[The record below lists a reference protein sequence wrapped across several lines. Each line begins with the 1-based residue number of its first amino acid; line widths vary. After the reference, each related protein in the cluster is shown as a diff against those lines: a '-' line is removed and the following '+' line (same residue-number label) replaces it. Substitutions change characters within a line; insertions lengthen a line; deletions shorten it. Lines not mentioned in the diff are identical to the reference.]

1 MPIELDSHEFFLNR
15 ELTWLSFNSRVLH
28 EAADERNPLLERLK
42 FLAIVSSNLDE
53 FFMKRIGS
61 LKRKV
66 AAGILDKS
74 ADGLTAQQQIDACY
88 NAIREQELRQREL
101 LKVLREQLAIHN
113 IKIVS
118 YDDVTTDQ
126 GIWLRE
132 YFYSEVFPLITPQSF
147 DPSHPFPF
155 ISNYSLNLLVKVKKQ
170 GESAG
175 DSIAYTR
182 IKMPLGE
189 GLPRFVQIPDTY
201 HFLPLEELVKK
212 HLYMLLPQVD
222 VEHAALFRV
231 TRNIQAGRGSEET
244 DDLLA
249 MIQSELRDR
258 HFASIVRVQVQD
270 EIDSTARG
278 MLAAELG
285 LDEQSDVFS
294 TGSSLMALRD
304 LFEIAGIDRPEL
316 QEKPFK
322 PLDPPQFS
330 QATNIFHAIRNDGPF
345 MVHHP
350 YDSFK
355 TSVERFLKEAA
366 HDPKVKAIKMTLYR
380 TSSDTKVVDYLI
392 QAAQNR
398 KQVAV
403 VVELKASFDEAANIR
418 WATRLEEAGVH
429 VTYGVIGLKTHSKI
443 TLVVRKDYNGLQR
456 YLHIGT
462 GNYHAGTARLYTDL
476 GILTNDKQMGID
488 ATELFNYLTTGFT
501 PDRFYRE
508 LLPAPKVLKSA
519 LLARIERE
527 IKHHTTESPGLI
539 QFKVNALEDADI
551 TKALY
556 RACQVGVQ
564 VNLIVRDSCRFL
576 PGIPGVSENATVIS
590 IVGRFLE
597 HARIYYFKNNGDEE
611 YLIGSA
617 DAMQRNLESRVEVV
631 APVKAPK
638 LREELRFILDT
649 QLNDYRQAW
658 EMRVDGTY
666 VQRQPRNKD
675 EEVGCH
681 QRMIDR
687 YTERNKK
694 AKRFQTGKTLKKVGS
709 VKE

>member
-66 AAGILDKS
+66 AAGIQDKS

-231 TRNIQAGRGSEET
+231 TRNIQAGRGVDET

-658 EMRVDGTY
+658 DMRVDGTY

-675 EEVGCH
+675 EEIGCH

>member
-66 AAGILDKS
+66 AAGIQDKS
-74 ADGLTAQQQIDACY
+74 TDGLTAQQQIDACY
-88 NAIREQELRQREL
+88 NAIREQELQQREL
-101 LKVLREQLAIHN
+101 LKVLREQLATHN

-170 GESAG
+170 GESTG
-175 DSIAYTR
+175 DSVAYTR

-189 GLPRFVQIPDTY
+189 GLPRFVQIPDTF

-212 HLYMLLPQVD
+212 HLYMLMPQVE
-222 VEHAALFRV
+222 VENAALFRV
-231 TRNIQAGRGSEET
+231 TRNIQAGRGVDET

-462 GNYHAGTARLYTDL
+462 GNYHAGTARLYADL

-508 LLPAPKVLKSA
+508 LLPAPKVLKTA
-519 LLARIERE
+519 LLACIERE
-527 IKHHTTESPGLI
+527 IKHHKTESPGLI

-556 RACQVGVQ
+556 RACQAGVQ

-638 LREELRFILDT
+638 LRQELRFILDT

-666 VQRQPRNKD
+666 VQRQPRNND

>member
-1 MPIELDSHEFFLNR
+1 MSIELDSHEFFLNR

-66 AAGILDKS
+66 AAGIQDKS

-88 NAIREQELRQREL
+88 NAIREQELQQREL
-101 LKVLREQLAIHN
+101 LKVLRDQLATHN

-118 YDDVTTDQ
+118 YEDVTTDQ

-170 GESAG
+170 GDSAG

-231 TRNIQAGRGSEET
+231 TRNIQAGRGSDET

-355 TSVERFLKEAA
+355 SSVERFLKEAA

-443 TLVVRKDYNGLQR
+443 ILVVRKDYNGLQR

-508 LLPAPKVLKSA
+508 LLPAPKVLKVA

-556 RACQVGVQ
+556 RACQAGVQ

-576 PGIPGVSENATVIS
+576 PGIPGVSEKATVIS

>member
-66 AAGILDKS
+66 AAGIQDKS

-527 IKHHTTESPGLI
+527 IKHHTTELPGLI

-658 EMRVDGTY
+658 DMRVDGTY

-675 EEVGCH
+675 EEIGCH

>member
-66 AAGILDKS
+66 AAGIQDKS

-101 LKVLREQLAIHN
+101 LKVLREQLATHN

-118 YDDVTTDQ
+118 YDEVTTDQ

-175 DSIAYTR
+175 DSVAYTR

-212 HLYMLLPQVD
+212 HLYMLMPQVE
-222 VEHAALFRV
+222 VENAALFRV
-231 TRNIQAGRGSEET
+231 TRNIQAGRGVDET

-322 PLDPPQFS
+322 PLDPPQFT

-508 LLPAPKVLKSA
+508 LLPAPKVLKTA

-556 RACQVGVQ
+556 RACQAGVQ

-675 EEVGCH
+675 EEIGCH

>member
-66 AAGILDKS
+66 AAGIQDKS

-304 LFEIAGIDRPEL
+304 LFEIAGINRPEL

-658 EMRVDGTY
+658 DMRVDGTY

-675 EEVGCH
+675 EEIGCH

>member
-66 AAGILDKS
+66 AAGIQDKS

-88 NAIREQELRQREL
+88 NAIREQELQQREL
-101 LKVLREQLAIHN
+101 LKVLREQLATHN

-118 YDDVTTDQ
+118 YDEVNTDQ

-175 DSIAYTR
+175 ESVAYTR

-201 HFLPLEELVKK
+201 HFLPLEELVQK
-212 HLYMLLPQVD
+212 HLYMLLPQV
-222 VEHAALFRV
+222 EIENAALFRV
-231 TRNIQAGRGSEET
+231 TRNIQAGRGADET

-462 GNYHAGTARLYTDL
+462 GNYHAGTARLYSDL

-508 LLPAPKVLKSA
+508 LLPAPKVLKTA

-527 IKHHTTESPGLI
+527 IKHHTTESPGVI

-556 RACQVGVQ
+556 RACQAGVQ

>member
-15 ELTWLSFNSRVLH
+15 ELTWLSFNSRVLY

-66 AAGILDKS
+66 AAGIQDKS
-74 ADGLTAQQQIDACY
+74 TDGLTAQQQIDACY
-88 NAIREQELRQREL
+88 NAIREQELQQREL
-101 LKVLREQLAIHN
+101 LKVLREQLATHN

-118 YDDVTTDQ
+118 YDDVPTDQ

-175 DSIAYTR
+175 DSVAYTR

-189 GLPRFVQIPDTY
+189 GLPRFVQIPDTF

-212 HLYMLLPQVD
+212 HLYMLMPQV
-222 VEHAALFRV
+222 EIENAALFRV
-231 TRNIQAGRGSEET
+231 TRNIQAGRGVDET

-249 MIQSELRDR
+249 MIQGELRDR

-462 GNYHAGTARLYTDL
+462 GNYHAGTARLYADL

-508 LLPAPKVLKSA
+508 LLPAPKVLKTA

-556 RACQVGVQ
+556 RACQAGVQ

-617 DAMQRNLESRVEVV
+617 DAMQRNLESRIEVV

>member
-66 AAGILDKS
+66 AAGIQDKS

-170 GESAG
+170 GDSAG

-366 HDPKVKAIKMTLYR
+366 YDPKVKAIKMTLYR

-658 EMRVDGTY
+658 DMRVDGTY

-675 EEVGCH
+675 EEIGCH

>member
-66 AAGILDKS
+66 AAGIQDKS

-88 NAIREQELRQREL
+88 NAIREQELQQREL
-101 LKVLREQLAIHN
+101 LKVLREQLATHN

-118 YDDVTTDQ
+118 YDDVNTDQ

-170 GESAG
+170 GESSG
-175 DSIAYTR
+175 DSVAYTR

-189 GLPRFVQIPDTY
+189 GLPRFVQIPDTF

-222 VEHAALFRV
+222 IENAALFRV
-231 TRNIQAGRGSEET
+231 TRNIQAARDVDET

-316 QEKPFK
+316 QVKPFK

-355 TSVERFLKEAA
+355 SSVERFLKEAA

-429 VTYGVIGLKTHSKI
+429 VTYGVVGLKTHSKI
-443 TLVVRKDYNGLQR
+443 ILVVRKDFNGLQR

-462 GNYHAGTARLYTDL
+462 GNYHAGTARVYSDL

-508 LLPAPKVLKSA
+508 LLPAPKVLKTA

-527 IKHHTTESPGLI
+527 IKHHTIESPGLI

-556 RACQVGVQ
+556 RACQAGVQ
-564 VNLIVRDSCRFL
+564 VDLIVRDSCRFL

-590 IVGRFLE
+590 VVGRFLE

-611 YLIGSA
+611 YLVGSA

-638 LREELRFILDT
+638 LREELRFIFDT

>member
-28 EAADERNPLLERLK
+28 EAEDERNPLLQRLK

-66 AAGILDKS
+66 AAGIQDKS

-476 GILTNDKQMGID
+476 GILINDKQMGID

-658 EMRVDGTY
+658 DMRVDGTY

-675 EEVGCH
+675 EEIGCH

>member
-66 AAGILDKS
+66 AAGIQDKS

-551 TKALY
+551 TKSLY

-658 EMRVDGTY
+658 DMRVDGTY
-666 VQRQPRNKD
+666 VQRQPRNN
-675 EEVGCH
+675 EEEIGCH

>member
-66 AAGILDKS
+66 AAGIQDKS
-74 ADGLTAQQQIDACY
+74 ADGLTALQQIDACY

-658 EMRVDGTY
+658 DMRVDGTY

-675 EEVGCH
+675 EEIGCH

>member
-66 AAGILDKS
+66 AAGIQDKS

-88 NAIREQELRQREL
+88 NAIREQELQQREL
-101 LKVLREQLAIHN
+101 LKVLREQLATHN

-118 YDDVTTDQ
+118 YDDVNTDQ

-175 DSIAYTR
+175 DSVAYTR

-201 HFLPLEELVKK
+201 HFLPLEELVQK
-212 HLYMLLPQVD
+212 HLYMLLPQV
-222 VEHAALFRV
+222 EIENAALFRV
-231 TRNIQAGRGSEET
+231 TRNIQAGRGADET

-462 GNYHAGTARLYTDL
+462 GNYHAGTARLYADL

-508 LLPAPKVLKSA
+508 LLPAPKVLKTA

-527 IKHHTTESPGLI
+527 IKHHSTESPGLI

-556 RACQVGVQ
+556 RACQAGVQ

-675 EEVGCH
+675 EEIGCH

>member
-304 LFEIAGIDRPEL
+304 LFEIAGINRPEL

-476 GILTNDKQMGID
+476 GILINDKQMGID

-658 EMRVDGTY
+658 DMRVDGTY
-666 VQRQPRNKD
+666 VQRQPRNND
-675 EEVGCH
+675 EEIGCH

>member
-66 AAGILDKS
+66 AAGIQDKS

-231 TRNIQAGRGSEET
+231 TRNIQAGRDSEET

-658 EMRVDGTY
+658 DMRVDGTY

-675 EEVGCH
+675 EEIGCH